1 LWFADRERGKGVC
14 QTLPML
20 EFPWP
25 VVLASASPRRRE
37 LLAGH
42 VAALVV
48 DPAEVDEDALTCG
61 DPWETARRLA
71 DAKAEVVASR
81 HHEALVIAGDTVVA
95 LSVNGAWEQL
105 AKPVDVADAR
115 AMLARLSGREHA
127 VITAMALR
135 WPGGRDT
142 FVETARVRFRA
153 LAADEIEAYVAT
165 GEPMDKAG
173 AYAIQ
178 GGAAAFAEVVEGEI
192 STVIGLPIEELLQ
205 RLSRQSIN
213 DKR

>member
-1 LWFADRERGKGVC
+1 
-14 QTLPML
+14 ML

-37 LLAGH
+37 LLAH
-42 VAALVV
+42 HLAEFDT
-48 DPAEVDEDALTCG
+48 DPAEVDEDALTCA
-61 DPWETARRLA
+61 DPWETARCLA

-81 HHEALVIAGDTVVA
+81 HTEALVIAGDTVVA
-95 LSVNGAWEQL
+95 LEEGGAWEQL
-105 AKPVDVADAR
+105 AKPADVADAR
-115 AMLARLSGREHA
+115 AMLARLSGREHV
-127 VITAMALR
+127 VITAVALR

-142 FVETARVRFRA
+142 FVETSRVRFRA
-153 LAADEIEAYVAT
+153 LAADEIEAYTAT

-205 RLSRQSIN
+205 RLSRSTTN
-213 DKR
+213 DKRQTTNDNR